1 MYQLVRTDA
10 YTGAVRASSAVNIL
24 GRLIGLDDRE
34 RRERLARAAGALDRE
49 LAANLEL
56 AAMFD
61 QTHQAALFEN
71 GEFARHHELLEREVP
86 AVYADLADVYAR
98 IPATESAMERRGP
111 AASVRPEDRTL
122 IEAWE
127 GDARMAQRALRE
139 AAAQKPL
146 PVWSRVW
153 GRLRGQRRTKR

>member
-1 MYQLVRTDA
+1 M
-10 YTGAVRASSAVNIL
+10 GIL
-24 GRLIGLDDRE
+24 GRLLHRDDRE
-34 RRERLARAAGALDRE
+34 RRERLARAAGAIDRE

-71 GEFARHHELLEREVP
+71 GEFARHHELLQREVP
-86 AVYADLADVYAR
+86 AVYAELADVYAR

-127 GDARMAQRALRE
+127 GDARIAQRALRE
-139 AAAQKPL
+139 ASTQKRSSA
-146 PVWSRVW
+146 WW
-153 GRLRGQRRTKR
+153 GTWRRLRGERRTER

>member
-1 MYQLVRTDA
+1 M
-10 YTGAVRASSAVNIL
+10 GIL
-24 GRLIGLDDRE
+24 GRLLGLDGAG
-34 RRERLARAAGALDRE
+34 RREQLARAAGAIDRE

-71 GEFARHHELLEREVP
+71 GEFARHRDFLEREVP
-86 AVYADLADVYAR
+86 EVYADLADVYAR

-127 GDARMAQRALRE
+127 GDARTAQRALRE
-139 AAAQKPL
+139 ASTQKRSSAWWRI
-146 PVWSRVW
+146 V
-153 GRLRGQRRTKR
+153 GRPRGKRRTKR